1 MEKKRI
7 KNFLKE
13 EINKLDFNNYKN
25 NKIYI
30 LMNIFYIILALTII
44 LSSSIN
50 FNIFDFS
57 NNIAHGII
65 AQLQI
70 IILFY
75 LSLNFAKTGI
85 FSALILSVFSLFS
98 QAAIIIFK
106 NRVLY
111 VPGLIAYTTVLIVIF
126 FIYNYQQEINTKV
139 KELEKEKEKL
149 EHMAYYDNLTGIA
162 NRAMIIKR
170 LDFLAS
176 KAKNEKINYKL
187 TFIDFKNFKKI
198 NDFWGYKTGD
208 YILKEIAKRLKNA
221 ADNNDLIGRL
231 GGDEF
236 AVVVEKELNKKEL
249 KRYLRK
255 IKRKIEKPYKYK
267 NKEITL
273 DTFIGVSSFPGDGK
287 NSSEIIKSTDIALH
301 KAKNS
306 SKDIVYF
313 VKNMEKDVIV
323 DVKMEDSLQRAI
335 KKEEFHLLFQP
346 QYKINGKEIRGFEAL
361 IRWNSSEIG
370 TVSPDRFIPIAEKT
384 GLIKEIGIWIL
395 KTALKKFKSF
405 KNRIEIEPIL
415 SINISVVQLI
425 DPQFVDQVKKI
436 IEQEGISDLKLEF
449 EITESFFI
457 SDQEYI
463 VDVLYKLKDLGIN
476 IAMDDFGTGY
486 ASLSYLQHIPLDILK
501 IDKVFIDVISQ
512 KKKNEKMMIPPMIE
526 MAHEW
531 GIKVVAEGV
540 ENTKQLHYLEDHNCD
555 YVQGFLFN
563 KPLSEKQIREIF

>member
-13 EINKLDFNNYKN
+13 EINKLNFNNYKN

-30 LMNIFYIILALTII
+30 LINIFYIILALTMI

-50 FNIFDFS
+50 LDILNFS

-170 LDFLAS
+170 LDFLSS
-176 KAKNEKINYKL
+176 KAETEKINYGL

-208 YILKEIAKRLKNA
+208 YILKEIAKRLKKA

-236 AVVVEKELNKKEL
+236 AVIVEKELNKKEL

-384 GLIKEIGIWIL
+384 GLIKEIGIWVL

>member
-13 EINKLDFNNYKN
+13 EINKLNFNNYNN

-30 LMNIFYIILALTII
+30 LMNIFYIILALTMI

-50 FNIFDFS
+50 FDIFDFS

-75 LSLNFAKTGI
+75 LSLNFAKIGI

-126 FIYNYQQEINTKV
+126 FIYNYQQEINAKV

-170 LDFLAS
+170 LDFLSS
-176 KAKNEKINYKL
+176 KAETEKINYGL

-208 YILKEIAKRLKNA
+208 YILKEIAKRLKKA

-255 IKRKIEKPYKYK
+255 IKRKIEKPYKYQ

-273 DTFIGVSSFPGDGK
+273 DTFIGVSSFPLDGK
-287 NSSEIIKSTDIALH
+287 TSSEIIKSTDIALH

-323 DVKMEDSLQRAI
+323 DVKMEDSLKRAL
-335 KKEEFHLLFQP
+335 KKEEFYLLFQP

-370 TVSPDRFIPIAEKT
+370 TVSPDRFIPVAEKT
-384 GLIKEIGIWIL
+384 GLIKDIGIWVL

-405 KNRIEIEPIL
+405 KSEIEINPIL

-540 ENTKQLHYLEDHNCD
+540 ENTKQLHYLEDYNCD

-563 KPLSEKQIREIF
+563 KPLSEEQIKEIF